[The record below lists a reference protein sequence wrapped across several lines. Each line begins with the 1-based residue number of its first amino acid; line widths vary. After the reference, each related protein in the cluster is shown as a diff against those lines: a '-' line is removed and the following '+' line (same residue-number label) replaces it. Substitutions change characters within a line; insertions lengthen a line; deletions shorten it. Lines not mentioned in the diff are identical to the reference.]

1 MSPEAFDGERWHCE
15 GLEGIIGDLTWRPGG
30 WRRREIP
37 ERSLPVAN
45 DPFDPKN
52 REELRKYLSWC
63 LKVLV
68 WSDVLMTASG
78 KRIGWVYEVTSVV
91 KNLWGDDKQS
101 MRMVEG
107 EKKRVGILRW
117 GTVDGDDVERDAEEL
132 SILWRRVIFI

>member
-1 MSPEAFDGERWHCE
+1 M
-15 GLEGIIGDLTWRPGG
+15 
-30 WRRREIP
+30 
-37 ERSLPVAN
+37 AN